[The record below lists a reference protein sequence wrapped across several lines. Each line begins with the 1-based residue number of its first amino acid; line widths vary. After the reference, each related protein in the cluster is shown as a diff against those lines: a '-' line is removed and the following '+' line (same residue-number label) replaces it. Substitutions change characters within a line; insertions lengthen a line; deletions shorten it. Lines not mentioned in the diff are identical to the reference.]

1 MGSLSPFSIGI
12 RIDSASAYTDA
23 VISPYYDSLLVKV
36 IAHARDHQE
45 ACAKMVRALK
55 EFRIRGRRILGGSS
69 QRFASPS
76 VSGVKTNIPFLLN
89 VLQHRQF
96 LEGAI
101 TTSFIDENPV
111 LFKFIPSQNRA
122 QKLLSYLSEIL
133 VNGPVTPLGTDSQPV
148 NIKPELSH
156 VKKKEIP
163 PGWRQVLKEKGPQ
176 GFAKAVRE
184 HPQYVRHYLDSQ

>member
-1 MGSLSPFSIGI
+1 MLISLILKSIFFIGI

-36 IAHARDHQE
+36 IAHARNHNE

-55 EFRIRGRRILGGSS
+55 EFRIRG
-69 QRFASPS
+69 
-76 VSGVKTNIPFLLN
+76 VKTNIPFLLN
-89 VLQHRQF
+89 VLQHQQF

-133 VNGPVTPLGTDSQPV
+133 VNGPLTPLGTDSQPM
-148 NIKPELSH
+148 NLKPELPH

-163 PGWRQVLKEKGPQ
+163 SGWRQVLKEKGPE
-176 GFAKAVRE
+176 GFAKAVRQ
-184 HPQYVRHYLDSQ
+184 HPQ